1 MRRKIPQW
9 EFDFYALAL
18 PRGHAFGEEPPVAAW
33 GSNDG
38 NGCGIVTH
46 NPESDSFHVIVMRRR
61 VDSVWTVTKRAD
73 GFATIDAAATAL
85 EPELADGLALEPLP
99 PGVPMQ
105 APLFDLAGREPSEVF
120 WMLGMETHQPAAWAL
135 NQLYLALPRPDRN
148 WVSDCQT
155 TNFHTRLWEAQLLA
169 SSRAGSACRAAL

>member
-61 VDSVWTVTKRAD
+61 VDSVWTVTKR
-73 GFATIDAAATAL
+73 
-85 EPELADGLALEPLP
+85 
-99 PGVPMQ
+99 
-105 APLFDLAGREPSEVF
+105 
-120 WMLGMETHQPAAWAL
+120 
-135 NQLYLALPRPDRN
+135 
-148 WVSDCQT
+148 
-155 TNFHTRLWEAQLLA
+155 
-169 SSRAGSACRAAL
+169 